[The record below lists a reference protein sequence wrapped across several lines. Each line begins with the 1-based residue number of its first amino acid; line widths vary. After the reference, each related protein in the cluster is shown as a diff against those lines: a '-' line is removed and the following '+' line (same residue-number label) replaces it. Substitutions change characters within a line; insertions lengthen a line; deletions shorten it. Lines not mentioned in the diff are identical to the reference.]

1 MANIFTSNTLSGSY
15 ADDYN
20 ADDNYHQILFNSGRA
35 LQSRELTQMQT
46 LIYEEMGRLGRNIF
60 KEGAVV
66 SGGGCSINNAY
77 HFVKIASTNQ
87 GGSFGD
93 IPRGTILKNTAT
105 NVSAQVIQAIPAHG
119 TQTFDTLFVEY
130 INGGNALATSSITTF
145 GDNETLVQQFATTS
159 AYELVTETPGATGY
173 GAKFTVAEG
182 DFFALGRFVH
192 TQEQSIILSSY
203 TSDNINATVGFKV
216 VQQVVTVTD
225 TDTLYDNANGIVN
238 TASPGADRLQIK
250 LELTTKDLVDA
261 NDTFVYLAEVENSSI
276 SEQLQSSDA
285 YAKIEELLALRTKE
299 ESGDYVVEPFI
310 VHVSDNDNGVDENL
324 ELNISEGTAYVN
336 GYRVENQSPVTL
348 SLPRPVETETVANDV
363 IGVNYG
369 NYFVCTTNRGLPNLD
384 HARVD
389 LWNAT
394 GYGGSGT
401 DIGTCRIRAVEPYGT
416 KFKVYVYDVKVF
428 ANESLAE
435 VKSIGTAT
443 SDYFDV
449 ELLTGGAAVLNE
461 TTNNNTALFNAP
473 FSRVESLS
481 DIILSKQVRQ
491 AKTASTNTVTL
502 DQLPSGQSY
511 VDSSLWIVS
520 LGSAVFEAPSTYT
533 ISITNGGRDAAIS
546 SLASASGAYEV
557 LAYVQKTGAIRTKT
571 LTSATAI
578 LPSVTD
584 SSGRTIFDMQVP
596 DIYSVDSVRQSS
608 SSGFDLSGAVV
619 LDDGQRDNFYA
630 DGTLTLKDGHAVP
643 AGDIY
648 VAYKYFARGS
658 GDFFAP
664 SSYNVPYKDIPIHT
678 SITGN
683 TVDLRD
689 VVDFRPDRNG
699 IDSAVTNI
707 NALPR
712 VGTNITANIDY
723 YLPRADKVIITPEGE
738 IQVLM
743 GQQAREPQF
752 KETPMHSMELY
763 KIVLNGNTINEDDLV
778 IVPTAQQRGYTMK
791 DIGDIDRKLD
801 ALEESTQ
808 LSIAE
813 LEARMDNVLDSAGVL
828 RIISGMQVDE
838 HADQTNAE
846 VESPDYKAA
855 IDPENRLVR
864 PSFDEG
870 NMRLIFDATASSGVV
885 KKGDNVYLAHTE
897 ANWVD
902 QSLASRTVKI
912 NPFGLVDNVGTLK
925 LSPSTD
931 EWKESIQNAAKSLA
945 GAGRLF
951 GKQAFL
957 WNNWQW
963 NWQGRTAKENTEIA
977 KLSQTLRTGSGRS
990 KAFALRTLKTKYGI
1004 NDSGIV
1010 RRIIAGETLRNVVGE
1025 KTIDVAFVPW
1035 IRSRKIYFKAQGL
1048 TPNTKFTPFF
1058 DGTDVSVWCKSE
1070 SSFLQWSDRADE
1082 IGNKLTHSAVLGHPD
1097 GTSELIADANGEV
1110 IGSFF
1115 IPNLTPKYEV
1125 ATTKYRGRYSKY
1137 YLRFRSG
1144 AREFKLLDINVNDWA
1159 GANSKAFAHYTVK
1172 GLLPWTWY
1180 NPLSFTRGHS
1190 YLYPYNYRHRL
1201 YSAKEMKKVL
1211 DSIPASSVSIIDPR
1225 LSGLYSPDG
1234 ATLNAAALQTLANN
1248 QDMSKVLSDYINV
1261 NQAQFASVL
1270 GTKAISTPMNP
1281 LAQTFKVNNEFG
1293 VTLTKVELFF
1303 KSKPANVSLPV
1314 SIHIR
1319 PVENGKPSYSTMV
1332 PDSQVFVNRANV
1344 IVSELSSQLVTIQ
1357 GNGTSFV
1364 FDEPVYLAPGQ
1375 DYAIVVTSQ
1384 STEYELFS
1392 ARTSESVINTTG
1404 RFNST
1409 QTPGY
1414 LFLPQNGKNWEK
1426 SLNEDLMFKVTRAV
1440 FGSGGGANGS
1450 LILKNA
1456 VVPSKLL
1463 EENPIQTVNSSAN
1476 IYVRHVNHGL
1486 RAGDGANIDSATAT
1500 GGFTAEQLSG
1510 SHQVIDVDMYGY
1522 RFEISPS
1529 NPVTAT
1535 STATGGGERVL
1546 SQGNINFS
1554 VVNPI
1559 IESIIPNSTSIDVSG
1574 KFTTGRSIS
1583 GTETRFAQDANFTRI
1598 TPKTNTDLAATY
1610 TLYNQFEV
1618 DSDRTGEGVATFT
1631 SSTFF
1636 KVDMKSANDYV
1647 SPIIDLQRSSLVTV
1661 NNLIDD
1667 PSVTPHIYNV
1677 ANTASSGASSS
1688 SAHIMKPVVL
1698 ESPAIGIEISADLSI
1713 PPTGSVL
1720 VYYRVGTSDQNLSEL
1735 SWILQPEFNIIV
1747 KDGQSRRV
1755 KFLAGGVAG
1764 TLNPFTQAQ
1773 TKIITTGTNPATP
1786 ATIGS
1791 VVVKWLAS

>member
-1 MANIFTSNTLSGSY
+1 MANTFTSNTLSGSY
-15 ADDYN
+15 ADDYDAN
-20 ADDNYHQILFNSGRA
+20 NNYHQILFNSGRA

-46 LIYEEMGRLGRNIF
+46 LIYEEMGRMGRNIF
-60 KEGAVV
+60 KEGAVI
-66 SGGGCSINNAY
+66 GGGGMSVNNAY

-87 GGSFGD
+87 GGEFGN
-93 IPRGTILKNTAT
+93 IPKGTILKNPIT
-105 NVSAQVIQAIPAHG
+105 NVSAQVIEAIPASG

-130 INGGNALATSSITTF
+130 INSGNASATNSSTTF

-159 AYELVTETPGATGY
+159 AYELVTETPGATGF
-173 GAKFTVAEG
+173 GTKFTIAEG
-182 DFFALGRFVH
+182 DFFILGRFVH
-192 TQEQSIILSSY
+192 TEEQSIVLSSY
-203 TSDNINATVGFKV
+203 TGDNINATVGFQVIQDV
-216 VQQVVTVTD
+216 VSVND

-238 TASPGADRLQIK
+238 TASPGADRYRIRLV
-250 LELTTKDLVDA
+250 LTNKDLITA
-261 NDTFVYLAEVENSSI
+261 TDTFVYLAEIENSSI
-276 SEQLQSSDA
+276 SEQLKSTDA

-299 ESGDYVVEPFI
+299 ESGDYVVNPFI
-310 VHVSDNDNGVDENL
+310 LNVSDNDNGVDENL

-348 SLPRPVETETVANDV
+348 NLPRPVETETITNDV

-389 LWNAT
+389 LWSAT
-394 GYGGSGT
+394 GYGGGGT
-401 DIGTCRIRAVEPYGT
+401 DFGTCRIRAVEAYGT
-416 KFKVYVYDVKVF
+416 KFKVYVYDLKMF
-428 ANESLAE
+428 ATESLAE
-435 VKSIGTAT
+435 VRSVGSSTT
-443 SDYFDV
+443 DYFDID
-449 ELLTGGAAVLNE
+449 LQAQAAVLYE
-461 TTNNNTALFNAP
+461 TTTNNTSLFATAYP
-473 FSRVESLS
+473 RIESLTSNS
-481 DIILSKQVRQ
+481 DITFSKQVRQ
-491 AKTASTNTVTL
+491 EQTASTNVVTL
-502 DQLPSGQSY
+502 DQLPVGSSY

-520 LGSAVFEAPSTYT
+520 TTGAAIEDPSTYT
-533 ISITNGGRDAAIS
+533 VAITNGGRDATIS
-546 SLASASGAYEV
+546 SLASASGVYEV
-557 LAYVQKTGAIRTKT
+557 LAYVQKTGQIRSKT
-571 LTSATAI
+571 LTTSTAQI
-578 LPSVTD
+578 ST
-584 SSGRTIFDMQVP
+584 TIDGDGLTLFDLGVP
-596 DIYSVDSVRQSS
+596 DIFSVDSVRQSNS
-608 SSGFDLSGAVV
+608 IGFDLTSAVV
-619 LDDGQRDNFYA
+619 LDDGQRDNFYG
-630 DGTLTLKDGHAVP
+630 DGRLILKEGHSDP
-643 AGDIY
+643 GSIY
-648 VAYKYFARGS
+648 VKYQHFARGT
-658 GDFFAP
+658 GDFFTP
-664 SSYNVPYKDIPIHT
+664 SSYNVSYKDIPVHT
-678 SITGN
+678 TVSGN
-683 TVDLRD
+683 TIDLRD
-689 VVDFRPDRNG
+689 VVDFRPDRNAV
-699 IDSAVTNI
+699 DSDVTNI

-712 VGTNITANIDY
+712 VGTNITADIAY

-743 GQQAREPQF
+743 GQQARNPQF

-763 KIVLNGNTINEDDLV
+763 KILLNGNTISEDDLTV
-778 IVPTAQQRGYTMK
+778 IPTAQQRGYTMK

-813 LEARMDNVLDSAGVL
+813 LEARLDNILDSDGNV
-828 RIISGMQVDE
+828 RIVCGFQVDE
-838 HADQTNAE
+838 HNDQNNSE

-912 NPFGLVDNVGTLK
+912 NPFGLIDNVGTLK
-925 LSPSTD
+925 LSPTTD
-931 EWKESIQNAAKSLA
+931 EWKESIQNAAKSLT
-945 GAGRLF
+945 GSTSLF
-951 GKQAFL
+951 GNQAYL

-963 NWQGRTAKENTEIA
+963 NWQGRAAEEAADRFTKQIGDPFQRAGAADALKY
-977 KLSQTLRTGSGRS
+977 LGRFQGV
-990 KAFALRTLKTKYGI
+990 KR
-1004 NDSGIV
+1004 IV
-1010 RRIIAGETLRNVVGE
+1010 AGETLRNVVGE
-1025 KTIDVAFVPW
+1025 RTVDVALVPW

-1058 DGTDVSVWCKSE
+1058 DGVDVSVWCREE
-1070 SSFLQWSDRADE
+1070 SSFVQWSDRTEE
-1082 IGNKLTHSAVLGHPD
+1082 IGNKFTHSQVLGHPN

-1125 ATTKYRGRYSKY
+1125 ATTKYRGRYSRY

-1190 YLYPYNYRHRL
+1190 YLYPYNYAHRL
-1201 YSAKEMKKVL
+1201 YSAKELKKVL
-1211 DSIPASSVSIIDPR
+1211 DNIPANQVSIIDPR

-1234 ATLNAAALQTLANN
+1234 VSLNAAALQTLANN
-1248 QDMSKVLSDYINV
+1248 KDMSKVLSDYINV

-1270 GTKAISTPMNP
+1270 GSKSISTPMNP

-1293 VTLTKVELFF
+1293 VTLTKIELFF
-1303 KSKPANVSLPV
+1303 KAKPANVSLPV
-1314 SIHIR
+1314 SIHVR
-1319 PVENGKPSYSTMV
+1319 PVENGRPSMSTMV
-1332 PDSQVFVNRANV
+1332 PDSQVFVNRSNV
-1344 IVSELSSQLVTIQ
+1344 NISELSSQLATIQ

-1364 FDEPVYLAPGQ
+1364 FDEPIYLAPGQ
-1375 DYAIVVTSQ
+1375 DYAIIVTSQ

-1392 ARTSESVINTTG
+1392 ARTSESVINATG
-1404 RFNST
+1404 RYITT

-1414 LFLPQNGKNWEK
+1414 LYLPQNGKNWEK
-1426 SLNEDLMFKVTRAV
+1426 SQNEDLMYKVTRAV

-1456 VVPSKLL
+1456 VVPAKLL
-1463 EENPIQTVNSSAN
+1463 EENPLQTTLSDAK

-1486 RAGDGANIDSATAT
+1486 RPGDGANIDSATAT
-1500 GGFTAEQLSG
+1500 GGFTSEQLSG
-1510 SHQVIDVDMYGY
+1510 PHQVIDVDMYGY

-1529 NPVTAT
+1529 NPVTAS

-1583 GTETRFAQDANFTRI
+1583 GSETRFTQDANFTRI

-1610 TLYNQFEV
+1610 TLYNQFEI
-1618 DSDRTGEGVATFT
+1618 DSASSGSIT
-1631 SSTFF
+1631 SSALF

-1667 PSVTPHIYNV
+1667 QSITPHIYSV
-1677 ANTASSGASSS
+1677 ADTVASGASSS
-1688 SAHIMKPVVL
+1688 TAHIMKPVVL
-1698 ESPAIGIEISADLSI
+1698 ESPSIGIEISAELSV
-1713 PPTGSVL
+1713 PSTGEVL
-1720 VYYRVGTSDQNLSEL
+1720 VYYRTGSSDENLNDVA
-1735 SWILQPEFNIIV
+1735 WVLQPEYNTIV
-1747 KDGQSRRV
+1747 KDGQSRKV
-1755 KFLAGGVAG
+1755 KFLAGGQNG
-1764 TLNPFTQAQ
+1764 TLKPFTQAQ
-1773 TKIITTGTNPATP
+1773 TKIVMRGSDAATP
-1786 ATIGS
+1786 AQVGG
-1791 VVVKWLAS
+1791 VVVKWLAT